1 MPPQPSPGLRASSA
15 WHMEQETTRESG
27 QVEALA
33 PLPMD
38 AILRGETRP
47 EPRAETDRQPVE
59 AKAPETV
66 APKGEPAKAEASSER
81 DESGRF
87 KAKEQQDA
95 APPAAEK
102 EADRVPLTALKE
114 ERGKRQALE
123 AELARARQFIEQVQR
138 QQQVAPQ
145 PPAPQP
151 QQQDHLGALLDDPS
165 QFVGQQVRQAV
176 QTVEQQAF
184 QRHIAMSR
192 SFVAAQAA
200 DYEQAEAALNEYVAR
215 NPQFGPHVG
224 QALRNHPNPAQ
235 WALEQGRALLRQQRW
250 AEVMAAHA
258 DPDAFVASRAPAR
271 PEIEERDELP
281 PSRSLPVSLASARSA
296 GAPRSA
302 SAWSGPAPLSSIIG
316 PRTR

>member
-1 MPPQPSPGLRASSA
+1 
-15 WHMEQETTRESG
+15 MEQETTRESG
-27 QVEALA
+27 QVEARA

-66 APKGEPAKAEASSER
+66 APKGEPAKAEAGSER

-87 KAKEQQDA
+87 KAKGEQDA

-102 EADRVPLTALKE
+102 DASDRVPLTALKE

-138 QQQVAPQ
+138 QQQVAKQ

-151 QQQDHLGALLDDPS
+151 QQNQDYLGALLDDPR
-165 QFVGQQVRQAV
+165 QFVGQEVRQAV

-192 SFVAAQAA
+192 SFVAAQAP
-200 DYEQAEAALNEYVAR
+200 DYEQAEAALSEYVQR
-215 NPQFGPHVG
+215 NPQFAPHVG
-224 QALRNHPNPAQ
+224 QALRYHPNPAQ

-250 AEVMAAHA
+250 AEVMAQHP
-258 DPDAFVASRAPAR
+258 DPDAFVASRVPAQ
-271 PEIEERDELP
+271 PEPEERDELP
-281 PSRSLPVSLASARSA
+281 PPRSLPVSLASARSA

-302 SAWSGPAPLSSIIG
+302 SAWSGPTPLSSIIG